1 MGRIDATATAKNVTG
16 LSPDIMMPMS
26 SFCRRLLMDCPAF
39 LPRDLP
45 PFLVVGA
52 GERDRVAEEE
62 LFEVAADAMMVC
74 FR

>member
-1 MGRIDATATAKNVTG
+1 
-16 LSPDIMMPMS
+16 MMPMS

-74 FR
+74 FSR